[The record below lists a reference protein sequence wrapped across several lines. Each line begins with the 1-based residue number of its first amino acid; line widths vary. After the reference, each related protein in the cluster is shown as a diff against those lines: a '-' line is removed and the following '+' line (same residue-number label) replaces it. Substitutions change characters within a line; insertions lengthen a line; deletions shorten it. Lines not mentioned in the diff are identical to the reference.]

1 MKASDALCPR
11 PIVAIPPEMNLEST
25 DAGLLIHSNG
35 GEFASKEP
43 WGISPNT
50 EKDGVVTGLSGKCGV

>member
-11 PIVAIPPEMNLEST
+11 PIVPIPPEMNLEST
-25 DAGLLIHSNG
+25 DAGLLIHGNG

-43 WGISPNT
+43 WGT